1 MTDPTFPPLNPL
13 RAFEAVARLLSFTA
27 AAAEL
32 HVTQG
37 AVSHQVR
44 ALEAWLGFKLFERSG
59 RGLALTRGGIAYAQA
74 VGGAFERIAAATAEL
89 THSRARQVLAIRGYT
104 TFFVRWLIP
113 RLPGFQSAHPDIEIR
128 LSSGI
133 DPVDFERDHADVG
146 ILYGSGRWRELRADL
161 LFHDELTPV
170 LTPRLAHAPAG
181 LIDADALAALPHLH
195 LNARRRDWPDW
206 LALAGVRRPSG
217 ARELYYEDL
226 SIVTQCAIEGF
237 GVALGQVRYHDEDFA
252 QGRLIAPLALRLRR
266 ADGYFLVAPR
276 RRAND
281 SKVEAFRVWL
291 LAQLAAS
298 PSLPH
303 AAAAN

>member
-1 MTDPTFPPLNPL
+1 MTDQNLPPLNPL

-74 VGGAFERIAAATAEL
+74 VGGAFGHIAAATAEL
-89 THSRARQVLAIRGYT
+89 TQSRARQVLAIRGYT

-113 RLPGFQSAHPDIEIR
+113 RLPGFQADHPDIEIR

-133 DPVDFERDHADVG
+133 EPVDFQRDNADVG
-146 ILYGSGRWRELRADL
+146 ILYGGGRWRELQADL
-161 LFHDELTPV
+161 LFHDDLTPV
-170 LTPRLAHAPAG
+170 LAPRLARTPGGA
-181 LIDADALAALPHLH
+181 IDAEALAALPHLH
-195 LNARRRDWPDW
+195 LNARARDWPDW
-206 LALAGVRRPSG
+206 LALAGVRRPPG
-217 ARELYYEDL
+217 ARDLYYEDL

-237 GVALGQVRYHDEDFA
+237 GVALGQARYHDEDFA
-252 QGRLIAPLALRLRR
+252 QGRLLAPVALRLRR
-266 ADGYFLVAPR
+266 AEGYFLVAPR
-276 RRAND
+276 RRAD
-281 SKVEAFRVWL
+281 DPKVAAFRAWL
-291 LAQLAAS
+291 LAQVVA
-298 PSLPH
+298 PPVRETT
-303 AAAAN
+303 AAN